1 MLCFFSLFLLK
12 KNRYKLSIFSLVCVS
27 LARANS
33 STDTE
38 SITLSVCSR
47 CLRIGPLC
55 FLPAHIYSGC
65 SYSGFHPSFGIVF
78 LTLDPDCLR
87 NSHNWNQEVT
97 RDQQYQRDDPL
108 MALSACLRRCGCV
121 CVSVRTHT
129 TRSVSSSRQELL
141 LCSSLLHVCES
152 AFIRLRNYLEKFC
165 LFNAE
170 LPSPVEESEVAL
182 CSFFPPQLVLTH
194 LIQISH
200 IR

>member
-1 MLCFFSLFLLK
+1 MLKVSENRPIMFS
-12 KNRYKLSIFSLVCVS
+12 
-27 LARANS
+27 
-33 STDTE
+33 
-38 SITLSVCSR
+38 
-47 CLRIGPLC
+47 P
-55 FLPAHIYSGC
+55 C
-65 SYSGFHPSFGIVF
+65 SYLLWVQLFRFPSELWDCF

-87 NSHNWNQEVT
+87 NSHDWNQEVT